1 MGVLAR
7 GGDLERTLAVL
18 RALHTIDRYPLDLR
32 HPVFAHYPAM
42 KFGERG
48 AVEHFARLLEP
59 VARALGGDILTA
71 PPVLRL
77 PSGANLICEALARHL
92 GMEMEVLRQT
102 EEPSA
107 FESEAE
113 FAQFGDYARLDYATR
128 QAEADEDA
136 AFDAERFRGKEVV
149 FVNDINVTGSQQERM
164 TRLLALAQPR
174 AVHWL
179 LIVDVV
185 PEVGR
190 RYPHLESEINHS
202 RLADQDELIA
212 FLRAAE
218 LTYTGKFVARLLS
231 YGVESWARICGSLDR
246 ATRRAIREAILAE
259 GAYPD
264 IVFGV
269 KLALL

>member
-1 MGVLAR
+1 MR
-7 GGDLERTLAVL
+7 

-32 HPVFAHYPAM
+32 HPVFVHYPAM

-59 VARALGGDILTA
+59 VARGLGCDILTA

-77 PSGANLICEALARHL
+77 PSGANLVCEALARRL
-92 GMEMEVLRQT
+92 GMEMEALRLA
-102 EEPSA
+102 EEPGA

-113 FAQFGDYARLDYATR
+113 FAQMGDYARLDYRAR
-128 QAEADEDA
+128 QAEPDEDVT
-136 AFDAERFRGKEVV
+136 FDADKFRDKEVI

-164 TRLLALAQPR
+164 IRLLAPARPR
-174 AVHWL
+174 AVHWV
-179 LIVDVV
+179 LILDVV
-185 PEVGR
+185 PDIGR
-190 RYPHLESEINHS
+190 CFPHLESEINHS
-202 RLADQDELIA
+202 RFADQDELIA
-212 FLRAAE
+212 FLRNAD

-231 YGVESWARICGSLDR
+231 YGIESWARICRSLDR
-246 ATRRAIREAILAE
+246 AKRRAIREAILAE

-264 IVFGV
+264 AVFGE